1 MATTK
6 KAGSAESAPAAAPRI
21 SKQFVLGALIA
32 ELLGS
37 ALITF
42 AALMSGN
49 NPILGAVAVLVGIMI
64 FAEVSGAQLNPV
76 VTIAALVTRQVGWVK
91 ALSYIVVQVLGA
103 MLAYVII
110 VKFMGDSKVFTL
122 FTPENQVQAM
132 QQYGQEAHTPGQ
144 WKPVFGELIG
154 SLIFGFGIASALL
167 YKKVGF
173 DRAFTVA
180 GALMI
185 GLFAA
190 LAGSYAVLNP
200 AVSAAVGAYSQ
211 GGFWSFAAYGL
222 APLVG
227 GALGALLFAFL
238 KKDALAAEAK

>member
-1 MATTK
+1 MAKATTN
-6 KAGSAESAPAAAPRI
+6 KASDAAPKRLLG
-21 SKQFVLGALIA
+21 KQLVLGALIA

-49 NPILGAVAVLVGIMI
+49 NPILGAVAVLVGILI

-76 VTIAALVTRQVGWVK
+76 VTVAACVTRQISWMK
-91 ALSYIVVQVLGA
+91 CLAYIVVQILGA
-103 MLAYVII
+103 MMAYVIV
-110 VKFMGDSKVFTL
+110 VKFMSDSSVYSL
-122 FTPENQVQAM
+122 FTKAGDPAVAAGYSQAR
-132 QQYGQEAHTPGQ
+132 APGE
-144 WKPVFGELIG
+144 WKPVFGEFIG
-154 SLIFGFGIASALL
+154 ALIFGFGIASALL

-173 DRAFTVA
+173 DRAFTIA
-180 GALMI
+180 GALMV

-190 LAGSYAVLNP
+190 LAGSYGVLNP
-200 AVSAAVGAYSQ
+200 AVATALGGYSQ

-227 GALGALLFAFL
+227 GALGALLFAFI
-238 KKDALAAEAK
+238 KKDAAAAESRA